1 MSPCLPRKAHVVA
14 DVGPTWRR
22 HLHHIGY
29 TAVGWPWG
37 RISCTAGWRS
47 RIPPCANTP
56 NAGGQRLIQKAKDG
70 DVAAAKI
77 LFERATG
84 PAAALD
90 FDLRLTE
97 LENQVFESHNKG
109 RET

>member
-1 MSPCLPRKAHVVA
+1 
-14 DVGPTWRR
+14 
-22 HLHHIGY
+22 
-29 TAVGWPWG
+29 
-37 RISCTAGWRS
+37 
-47 RIPPCANTP
+47 
-56 NAGGQRLIQKAKDG
+56 LIQKAKDG